1 MCVVP
6 INISNFTLVPQKNS
20 SKNDLPDI
28 FRQHFWSLL
37 SMSVN
42 RSWRDTPRWRFFMT
56 ERTHGSHSVINML
69 TCHVT
74 SLKIN
79 FILHIDSGV
88 TNLLK
93 MFKNDLTDI
102 VNKCCRKPNKTAR
115 MCNIFYCS
123 EQLNELN
130 KKRLEESMKMKKI
143 ISKEEMANN

>member
-1 MCVVP
+1 MCGVP
-6 INISNFTLVPQKNS
+6 INIPNFTLVPQKIS
-20 SKNDLPDI
+20 SKDDLSDI
-28 FRQHFWSLL
+28 FHQHFWSLL
-37 SMSVN
+37 STSVN
-42 RSWRDTPRWRFFMT
+42 RKWRDTPRWRFFMT
-56 ERTHGSHSVINML
+56 HGSHSVTNML
-69 TCHVT
+69 IWHAT

-102 VNKCCRKPNKTAR
+102 VNKCCRKPNKTVR
-115 MCNIFYCS
+115 MCNIFYCF

-143 ISKEEMANN
+143 ISKEEMENN